1 MPPVRRESGRA
12 LELSHVEFKQSRK
25 LSEVQYDLRGPVL
38 TRAKQLEAEGHSIL
52 KLNIGN
58 PAPFGFEA
66 PDELVQD
73 VILGLPD
80 SNGYGD
86 SKGLPSARRAVVQ
99 SYQTRGLVGIDIE
112 DVYIGMVL
120 NALLDNGDEVL
131 IPAPDYPLWTGATAL
146 AGGRPVHYMCDEQSD
161 WFPDV
166 ADIASKITPRTKAI
180 VIINPNNPTGAVYS
194 SQVVS
199 ELVEVARRH
208 QLLVLSDEIYD
219 KILYDDAVH
228 RPTAL
233 SCPDLLTITFNGLSK
248 TYRAAGYRIG
258 WMVLSGPKEH
268 AADYIQGLDILANL
282 RLGPNVPV
290 QHAIQAALGGFQS
303 IDRLTEPGGRLWEQR
318 NRTYELLNQIPGVS
332 CTKPQGAIY
341 AFPRLDPSVYKI
353 NDDEQFV
360 MDLLNAE
367 KMLVMHGTAFNWPNP
382 DHFRIV
388 TLPRVRDLEE
398 AIAGLGRF
406 LATYQQ

>member
-1 MPPVRRESGRA
+1 M
-12 LELSHVEFKQSRK
+12 EFKQSRK

-38 TRAKQLEAEGHSIL
+38 TRAKQLEAEGHTVL

-73 VILGLPD
+73 VILHLHE

-99 SYQTRGLVGIDIE
+99 SYQTRGLNGLDIE
-112 DVYIGMVL
+112 DVYIGNGVSELIGMVL
-120 NALLDNGDEVL
+120 NALLDHGDEVL

-146 AGGRPVHYMCDEQSD
+146 AGGRPVHYLCDEQAD
-161 WFPDV
+161 WAPDP
-166 ADIASKITPRTKAI
+166 ADIEAKISDRTKAL
-180 VIINPNNPTGAVYS
+180 VLINPNNPTGAVYP
-194 SQVVS
+194 QEVVDAV
-199 ELVEVARRH
+199 VEIARRH
-208 QLLVLSDEIYD
+208 RLMLLSDEIYD
-219 KILYDDAVH
+219 KILYDGATH

-233 SCPDLLTITFNGLSK
+233 SAPDLLCITFNGLSK
-248 TYRAAGYRIG
+248 TYRAAGYRMG
-258 WMVLSGPKEH
+258 WMVISGPKEH
-268 AADYIQGLDILANL
+268 AEDYIQGLEILANL
-282 RLGPNVPV
+282 RLGANVPV
-290 QHAIQAALGGFQS
+290 QHAIQAAVGGFQS

-318 NRTYELLNQIPGVS
+318 NRTWELLNQIPGVS
-332 CTKPQGAIY
+332 CTKPLGAIY

-353 NDDEQFV
+353 ADDERFV

-367 KMLVMHGTAFNWPNP
+367 KMLVMHGTAFNWPHP

-388 TLPRVRDLEE
+388 TLPRVEDLER
-398 AIAGLGRF
+398 ALDGLARF
-406 LATYQQ
+406 LAGYQQ

>member
-1 MPPVRRESGRA
+1 MRTHRNAWYKRRNAAHKPLTPPKPPVRRESARA

-112 DVYIGMVL
+112 DVYIGNGVSELIGMVL

-166 ADIASKITPRTKAI
+166 ADIESKITPHTKAI

-194 SQVVS
+194 QQVVS

-318 NRTYELLNQIPGVS
+318 NRTCGAAEPDPGRLLHQATG
-332 CTKPQGAIY
+332 
-341 AFPRLDPSVYKI
+341 
-353 NDDEQFV
+353 
-360 MDLLNAE
+360 
-367 KMLVMHGTAFNWPNP
+367 
-382 DHFRIV
+382 
-388 TLPRVRDLEE
+388 RDLRLP
-398 AIAGLGRF
+398 AARPQRLQDQRR
-406 LATYQQ
+406 